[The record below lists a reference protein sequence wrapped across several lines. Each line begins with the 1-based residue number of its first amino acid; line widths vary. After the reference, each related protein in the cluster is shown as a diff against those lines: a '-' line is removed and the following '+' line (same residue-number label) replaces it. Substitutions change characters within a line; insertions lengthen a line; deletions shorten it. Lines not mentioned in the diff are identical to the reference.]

1 MSWFSSWDDFTK
13 KASEVAKSASEK
25 AAEAAKVAADKS
37 KVIAAQVN
45 EKVNQFVEEQKKE
58 FNAVEQETDLSRR
71 KRLKR
76 EQIMSSGHPPWHI
89 DEKTHAQQ
97 IQFMDE
103 LRLNILKLCEDE
115 NNFLIKAPT
124 STSVFDFKLE
134 YALPYAQCALRED
147 PVLPDIRFKMVPK
160 KLTEEQFWKNYF
172 YRVNVIR
179 ESLNIYKID
188 FSKPPIANIPRSRS
202 PSGSRTEQNDAQS
215 NNDKNENTESKQ
227 EDNAK
232 DENQT
237 KQDVQSPSSKTDLND
252 AGKTQNTA
260 NQAQSEQPATSDTIR
275 ESLNIYKIDF
285 SKPPIANIPRSRSP
299 SGSRSEK
306 NDAQSN
312 NDRNENTESKQ
323 EDHTCT
329 KDENETKENAKSP
342 SSQTD
347 LNNAGKTQSTA
358 NQAQSEQPATSDTET
373 KSEKQTKP
381 TTPVTETASASA
393 TNSMPNMEDNGI
405 KMDLSSNADAAPSS
419 EHITEMPSDT
429 GNDLE
434 LNEDDDQDEFLSDEL
449 HIDSLTNEERAK
461 KMKELGIDGSNDVEN
476 VDDLLAG
483 VNMDNVEELSDG
495 ELEKELK
502 NIQ

>member
-147 PVLPDIRFKMVPK
+147 AVLPDIRFKMVPK

-215 NNDKNENTESKQ
+215 NNDRNENTESKQ

-252 AGKTQNTA
+252 AGKTQN
-260 NQAQSEQPATSDTIR
+260 
-275 ESLNIYKIDF
+275 
-285 SKPPIANIPRSRSP
+285 
-299 SGSRSEK
+299 
-306 NDAQSN
+306 
-312 NDRNENTESKQ
+312 
-323 EDHTCT
+323 
-329 KDENETKENAKSP
+329 
-342 SSQTD
+342 
-347 LNNAGKTQSTA
+347 TA

>member
-147 PVLPDIRFKMVPK
+147 PVLPSIRFKMVPK

-215 NNDKNENTESKQ
+215 NNDK
-227 EDNAK
+227 
-232 DENQT
+232 
-237 KQDVQSPSSKTDLND
+237 
-252 AGKTQNTA
+252 
-260 NQAQSEQPATSDTIR
+260 
-275 ESLNIYKIDF
+275 
-285 SKPPIANIPRSRSP
+285 
-299 SGSRSEK
+299 
-306 NDAQSN
+306 
-312 NDRNENTESKQ
+312 NENTESKQ